1 MTRRR
6 CEAAF
11 FVVGFVAFVA
21 VLATSGPVSA
31 ADASQQ
37 VDKEQPEQAQPAS
50 ASNVT
55 AVPGKPDSPGTVRV
69 FTNKDLERMFGD
81 ESQETSESSADT
93 PSAET
98 AQAAPE
104 PRKSTQPTVDPLAQ
118 MKQEQAARAQRQQLV
133 AQAEADLEA
142 ARAKLENLEVQLLA
156 SRNPFSARPQLS
168 DEEKEL
174 RATSGETAAER
185 NKRTQLLV
193 DQAREEVAAAEKAL
207 AEAKAGGR

>member
-193 DQAREEVAAAEKAL
+193 DQAREEVAAAEKTL